1 LLTVSEDDIQI
12 LNLLQKDFPLSQR
25 PFSAIAAQLGNSES
39 EIVKRLQTLQE
50 AGVISRLGAVFNH
63 EKAGASTLVAM
74 AVPDQHIE
82 AIAAYV
88 SALPQVNHNYK
99 REHRYNLWF
108 VLTASTQAEIDGVL
122 KALHRWPS
130 FPLLNLPMEK
140 GYHIDLGFQ
149 LC

>member
-1 LLTVSEDDIQI
+1 MLTVSEDDIQI

>member
-1 LLTVSEDDIQI
+1 MLTVSEDDIQI

-25 PFSAIAAQLGNSES
+25 PFQAIAAQLGNSES

-50 AGVISRLGAVFNH
+50 AGVISCLGAVFNH

-74 AVPDQHIE
+74 AVPDQYIE
-82 AIAAYV
+82 TIAAYV

-122 KALHRWPS
+122 KALQDWPS

-140 GYHIDLGFQ
+140 GYHIDLGFP